1 MASQQELQ
9 NQIIE
14 KAWADEDFKKKLIA
28 DPKAAIKEAFDLDI
42 PADINVEV
50 LEETADKYYLVLPQS
65 PSASKSI
72 EVTGARWY

>member
-9 NQIIE
+9 TQIIE

-28 DPKAAIKEAFDLDI
+28 NPIAALKEVFGLDI
-42 PADINVEV
+42 PSNINVEV
-50 LEETADKYYLVLPQS
+50 LEETADKYYLVLPQN
-65 PSASKSI
+65 PSASKI

>member
-14 KAWADEDFKKKLIA
+14 KAWADEEFKKKLIA
-28 DPKAAIKEAFDLDI
+28 DPKAALKEAFDLDI

-50 LEETADKYYLVLPQS
+50 LEETADTYYLVLPQS
-65 PSASKSI
+65 PSASKNQ
-72 EVTGARWY
+72 VMGPRWL